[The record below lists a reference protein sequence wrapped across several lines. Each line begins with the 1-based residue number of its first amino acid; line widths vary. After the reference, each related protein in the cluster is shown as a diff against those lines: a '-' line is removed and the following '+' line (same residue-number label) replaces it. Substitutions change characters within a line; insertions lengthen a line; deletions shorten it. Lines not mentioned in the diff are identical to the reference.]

1 MTDKLDRNEVKN
13 YPSKL
18 PNTYI
23 QARPR
28 NDKLHYY
35 VMQYKTVQGED
46 GKNRMKPVIIGKVV
60 EMQYYSMEE
69 YKRLFKR
76 DGTRRPDETT
86 QRAERKRTYTR
97 RTPLRELN
105 TRRQQGLPDI
115 NSIKNFP
122 IDNPRARI
130 VRVQDVLYV
139 VASTYLTIDGR
150 HKEQRQYLGRIID
163 GAFVSS
169 EEYRTKY
176 GRKGSKRQ
184 NTQR

>member
-1 MTDKLDRNEVKN
+1 MTDKLNRDEVKN
-13 YPSKL
+13 YPSDL

-23 QARPR
+23 AARPR
-28 NDKLHYY
+28 GDKVHYY
-35 VMQYKTVQGED
+35 VMQYQTRQGED

-60 EMQYYSMEE
+60 DRHYYSMEE
-69 YKRLFKR
+69 HKRLFKR
-76 DGTRRPDETT
+76 DGTRRPDEST
-86 QRAERKRTYTR
+86 QRAGRKRTYTR

-105 TRRQQGLPDI
+105 TRRQEGLPDI
-115 NSIKNFP
+115 STIKNFP

-139 VASTYLTIDGR
+139 IASTYLTIDGR
-150 HKEQRQYLGRIID
+150 HKEQRLYLGRIID
-163 GAFVSS
+163 GAFVST

-184 NTQR
+184 SKQG